1 MHRRRSAFTLIELLV
16 FVAIF
21 AVVVGVFVTIL
32 VELVAVQSQQSVSSE
47 VSQQGQY
54 LLQQIQ
60 YYVENARLVDMPLDT
75 PQSALTLRES
85 NISTDP
91 TIIYTP
97 PSYVQSGEAI
107 SYDTTNVSVSL
118 AKNVTAGDVFAVGVM
133 WENSSTAITGIT
145 DTCGTGGGSDTYTIL
160 GSPVVGQYN
169 DMQLA
174 YAVIQN
180 SGSCTITATLGASS
194 PTRGRIE
201 VFADEIAGVSLADPV
216 DGGQYALNFQ
226 SDPGGTN
233 AVTSGDINVG
243 RAGDYLWG
251 IAFNEG
257 EDVGIPIAP
266 GMGYAI
272 GGSGTITETEY
283 AVSADPGKV
292 AATFTRGWTYGSFIT
307 GIIPFRPGVST
318 SPGNGTVYVEQGSA
332 GIGEPLS
339 SGKVTLS
346 NLTFTR
352 YYNLNSTS
360 SPTGIESVAYSFTV
374 SAGVGAHAYSQ
385 TFQSSANVT
394 SPVPQIAL
402 LQQAKVENT
411 NSAVSTLS
419 LAYPGGNEK
428 GDLLLATVGTA
439 NAVTPSMTDTA
450 GNTWSLVESTTTF
463 GGQVS
468 IFAAPNA
475 SSSAV
480 NTTTVTFGGGGATDP
495 TLMLF
500 EYRGAATSS
509 PLDAWGA
516 QAQAGNAAPTSPSV
530 SPTSTVELLFGV
542 DANAYPTTAVAS
554 PGTGFTLEASSTSG
568 YTTQLFVED
577 QDQYVTGL
585 VSAPW
590 SFSVPASSTA
600 MIATFK

>member
-1 MHRRRSAFTLIELLV
+1 MVRRRGFTLIELLV

-21 AVVVGVFVTIL
+21 TVVVGVFVSIL
-32 VELVAVQSQQSVSSE
+32 VVMVSVQSQQSVSSE

-60 YYVENARLVDMPLDT
+60 YEVQNAQLVDMPLDT
-75 PQSALTLRES
+75 SQGLLRLKESSASASPTL
-85 NISTDP
+85 
-91 TIIYTP
+91 IYTP
-97 PSYVQSGEAI
+97 PSYVQSADLEQWAVASGTA
-107 SYDTTNVSVSL
+107 TFP
-118 AKNVTAGDVFAVGVM
+118 KNVTANDVLAVAVLS
-133 WENSSTAITGIT
+133 ETPTSTLSSIT
-145 DTCGTGGGSDTYTIL
+145 DDCGTGSSSDVYTIV
-160 GSPVVGQYN
+160 GSPLEGN
-169 DMQLA
+169 RFSMILA
-174 YAVIQN
+174 YAVA
-180 SGSCTITATLGASS
+180 GATGPCTITATFASAPS
-194 PTRGRIE
+194 EIE
-201 VFADEIAGVSLADPV
+201 VMGDEISGVNTVSPLYNDQYSLNYQSANGGTTDSVTSGNIVAQQGDYIFGVTKNGENDSSMTIAAGTGFTLRQTDADVTGATEGAVQTGSPNIAAATFTNNTNWASFLTGAMV
-216 DGGQYALNFQ
+216 FQ
-226 SDPGGTN
+226 PGGTN
-233 AVTSGDINVG
+233 VPGAG
-243 RAGDYLWG
+243 RVYVQQG
-251 IAFNEG
+251 
-257 EDVGIPIAP
+257 
-266 GMGYAI
+266 I
-272 GGSGTITETEY
+272 GG
-283 AVSADPGKV
+283 APQAL
-292 AATFTRGWTYGSFIT
+292 
-307 GIIPFRPGVST
+307 T
-318 SPGNGTVYVEQGSA
+318 SNRVTV
-332 GIGEPLS
+332 
-339 SGKVTLS
+339 S

-352 YYNLNSTS
+352 HYNLNSTS

-374 SAGVGAHAYSQ
+374 SAGVGVHAYSQ

-402 LQQAKVENT
+402 LQQAKMEDT

-439 NAVTPSMTDTA
+439 NAVTSSMTDTA

-495 TLMLF
+495 TVMLF

-516 QAQAGNAAPTSPSV
+516 QAQPDNAAPASPLV
-530 SPTSTVELLFGV
+530 SPTSSVELLFGV
-542 DANAYPTTAVAS
+542 DANAYPTTAVPS
-554 PGTGFTLEASSTSG
+554 PGAGFTLEASSTSG
-568 YTTQLFVED
+568 YTTQLFAED
-577 QDQYVTGL
+577 QDQYITGL

-590 SFSVPASSTA
+590 SFSVPVSSTA

>member
-21 AVVVGVFVTIL
+21 TVVIGAFVSIL
-32 VELVAVQSQQSVSSE
+32 VEVVSVQSRQSISSE

-60 YYVENARLVDMPLDT
+60 YYVQNARLIDMPLDT
-75 PQSALTLRES
+75 PQGELALRE
-85 NISTDP
+85 NTAATDP
-91 TIIYTP
+91 TVIYMS

-107 SYDTTNVSVSL
+107 TYGTNNVSVSL
-118 AKNVTAGDVFAVGVM
+118 PGNVTAGDAFGVGVM
-133 WENSSTAITGIT
+133 WENSSTAIAGIT

-160 GSPVVGQYN
+160 GSPTVGQYN
-169 DMQLA
+169 DMQMA
-174 YAVIQN
+174 YAVVGA
-180 SGSCTITATLGASS
+180 SGSCTVTATLGAAS
-194 PTRGRIE
+194 PTNGRIE
-201 VFADEIAGVSLADPV
+201 IFVDEISGVDPVDPV
-216 DGGQYALNFQ
+216 DGGNYAINFQ
-226 SDPGGTN
+226 SDPGGKD
-233 AVTSGDINVG
+233 AITSGNVLVG

-251 IAFNEG
+251 ITFNDG
-257 EDVGIPIAP
+257 EDTGIPIAP
-266 GMGYAI
+266 GTGYTM
-272 GGSGTITETEY
+272 GGSGAITETEY
-283 AVSADPGKV
+283 APSPSAGRF
-292 AATFTRGWTYGSFIT
+292 AATFTRGFTYGSFIT
-307 GIIPFRPGVST
+307 GIIPFRPGGS
-318 SPGNGTVYVEQGSA
+318 SLSGMGTVYIEQGLS
-332 GIGEPLS
+332 GIANPLN
-339 SGKVTLS
+339 SGKVTVS

-352 YYNLNSTS
+352 HYNLNSTS
-360 SPTGIESVAYSFTV
+360 SPAGVESVAYSFTI
-374 SAGVGAHAYSQ
+374 SAGAGAHAYAE

-394 SPVPQIAL
+394 APVPQIAL
-402 LQQAKVENT
+402 IQQAKVEDT
-411 NSAVSTLS
+411 NSGVATLP
-419 LAYPGGNEK
+419 LAYPGGNEA
-428 GDLLLATVGTA
+428 GDLLLAAVGTA
-439 NAVTPSMTDTA
+439 NAVAPSMADTA
-450 GNTWSLVESTTTF
+450 GNSWSLVASSTVF
-463 GGQVS
+463 GGEVS
-468 IFAAPNA
+468 IFAAPDA

-516 QAQAGNAAPTSPSV
+516 QTQAGNAAPTSPSV